1 MKRLSLLIAPFA
13 LAGLSSTAL
22 ADTPISLDE
31 LNGLL
36 DTADE
41 HGFSHYDEISIDD
54 SRLELEGWRDDG
66 TRLEVDLDI
75 SDGSVAKERERDD
88 DIPDWSLT
96 GDEVRQALE
105 AAQQE
110 GLATFSD
117 LEADKD
123 GHIDVEGEDEDGQEL
138 EIRLSSS
145 DFSVIKVERD

>member
-1 MKRLSLLIAPFA
+1 MKKLSLLIAPFA
-13 LAGLSSTAL
+13 LAGLSSAAL

-54 SRLELEGWRDDG
+54 SRLELEGWREDG
-66 TRLEVDLDI
+66 TRLEVDLKV
-75 SDGSVAKERERDD
+75 SDGSVVDEQERDD
-88 DIPDWSLT
+88 QLPDWSLT

-117 LEADKD
+117 LDVDSD
-123 GHIDVEGEDEDGQEL
+123 GHVDIEGDDDEGR
-138 EIRLSSS
+138 EIEVRLNSS
-145 DFSVIKVERD
+145 DFSVVEVERD

>member
-1 MKRLSLLIAPFA
+1 MKRLSLLVAPLA
-13 LAGLSSTAL
+13 LADFSSGAL

-41 HGFSHYDEISIDD
+41 YGFSHYEEISIDD

-66 TRLEVDLDI
+66 TRLEVDLEV
-75 SDGSVAKERERDD
+75 SDGSVVEERERDD
-88 DIPDWSLT
+88 EVPDWSLT

-110 GLATFSD
+110 GLATFDD
-117 LEADKD
+117 LDADKD
-123 GHIDVEGEDEDGQEL
+123 GHVDVEGEDENGEEL
-138 EIRLSSS
+138 EIRLNSN
-145 DFSVIKVERD
+145 DFSVIEVERE

>member
-66 TRLEVDLDI
+66 TRLEVDLEI
-75 SDGSVAKERERDD
+75 SDGSVVNERERDD
-88 DIPDWSLT
+88 ELPDWSLT

-105 AAQQE
+105 AAQQD
-110 GLATFSD
+110 GLATFSELD
-117 LEADKD
+117 TDKD
-123 GHIDVEGEDEDGQEL
+123 GHVDVEGEDEDGREL

-145 DFSVIKVERD
+145 DFSVIEVERD